1 MDENSPGIFLIVYIS
16 LLIYIIPIFFIYLF
30 LSFFLFYFLSF
41 YLSLFLFIFF
51 FLSLISFF
59 LYFFLSFLLF
69 TIYFAFYFT
78 NVKAIFL
85 RQLYARSQVN
95 IKQELR
101 LAEQRAEQFAADANK
116 QKLQGTKVIQCM

>member
-30 LSFFLFYFLSF
+30 IYFFFYFLSV

-59 LYFFLSFLLF
+59 LYLFISFLLF

-78 NVKAIFL
+78 NVKAIFP